1 MSENEATIWREYRLT
16 GDHYFRDK
24 LIERYLPSAL
34 ALARKKAV
42 PRRVDREDLESA
54 AVIGLIQ
61 AVERYDPARGNT
73 FFTYAYWRIDGA
85 LQDHLRTA
93 GQWRRRNT
101 RKRRELELL
110 EWREAEPRVE
120 EPTAELEREESFER
134 YSRLFLRDDRER
146 EMARLHY
153 RDGDPLHA
161 VGAHFGITE
170 SRVCQILKIA
180 ESKALGLPCKYT
192 YR

>member
-1 MSENEATIWREYRLT
+1 MTENEATLWREYRLT

-34 ALARKKAV
+34 ALAQKKVV
-42 PRRVDREDLESA
+42 PRFVEREDLESA

-61 AVERYDPARGNT
+61 AVERFDPERGNT
-73 FFTYAYWRIDGA
+73 FRTYAYWRIDGA
-85 LQDHLRTA
+85 LQDYLRTA
-93 GQWRRRNT
+93 GQWRRRNK
-101 RKRRELELL
+101 RKRRERQLL
-110 EWREAEPRVE
+110 EWEGAPPPVE
-120 EPTAELEREESFER
+120 EPSAKLEREESFER

-146 EMARLHY
+146 EMARLYY
-153 RDGDPLHA
+153 REDDPLHA